1 MQREDPF
8 NSATVERM
16 LKVPG
21 LKWHT
26 NPPDVIPMWI
36 AAPDFPIH
44 PEIKRALR
52 EAVDSED
59 LYYNTDTAAR
69 EAMAEKIR
77 RVNKI
82 RATPSDVMV
91 LQGVDPS
98 IPLAV
103 RSSCSA
109 GNEVI
114 ITDPMY
120 TPFRRA
126 IETAEAKPILWKL
139 DEEEGYRFEDEALKK
154 LITPNTRL
162 ICVCNPHNP
171 TSRVMTKEELRA
183 VADIAVDNKIKV
195 MSDELWEDIVFD
207 ERRHISIAS
216 LNPEIEKLTI
226 TSWGFSKT
234 FGIAGLQLG
243 YLCTTNNE
251 TMAEI
256 HKQATG
262 IQRGSSTPAKAAA
275 QVMLDKTLDSY
286 RRGMMTHLHKIRG
299 LCAKRLNAMPGVT
312 FTEPQG
318 TYVPFP
324 RFDVRL
330 KARELTDYL
339 LKEGKVGLSAG
350 TGFGALGEGHQR
362 MCIATSEIIM
372 NEALDRIE
380 RALAKLG

>member
-1 MQREDPF
+1 
-8 NSATVERM
+8 M
-16 LKVPG
+16 LKAPG

-44 PEIKRALR
+44 ADIKKALR

-59 LYYNTDTAAR
+59 LFYNTDTAAK

-82 RATPSDVMV
+82 QATLDDIMV
-91 LQGVDPS
+91 TQGVDPS

-103 RSSCSA
+103 RNACSPGDA
-109 GNEVI
+109 VI

-120 TPFRRA
+120 SPFSRSL
-126 IETAEAKPILWKL
+126 ETARAKPIQWEL
-139 DEEEGYRFEDEALKK
+139 DDEEGYTFDDEALKN
-154 LITPNTRL
+154 LITPKTKL

-171 TSRVMTKEELRA
+171 TGRVMTKEELRA
-183 VADIAVDNKIKV
+183 IADVAVDHKIKV
-195 MSDELWEDIVFD
+195 ISDELWEDIIFED
-207 ERRHISIAS
+207 RKHISIAS

-234 FGIAGLQLG
+234 FGVAGLQLG
-243 YLCTTNNE
+243 YLCATNKE
-251 TMAEI
+251 TMAGI
-256 HKQATG
+256 RKQASG
-262 IQRGSSTPAKAAA
+262 IQRGSSTLAKAAA
-275 QVMLDKTLDSY
+275 PVMLDKTLDSY
-286 RRGMMTHLHKIRG
+286 RRDMMTHLHKIRT
-299 LCAKRLNAMPGVT
+299 LCDKRMNAMRGVT
-312 FTEPQG
+312 FTELEG

-324 RFDVRL
+324 RFDVGL
-330 KARELTDYL
+330 KAKELSEYL

-362 MCIATSEIIM
+362 MCIATSETIM
-372 NEALDRIE
+372 TEALNRIE
-380 RALAKLG
+380 GALAKLR